1 LPRSYLGVAMMEE
14 EEANMHGREAARVEE
29 ETGMRAW

>member
-1 LPRSYLGVAMMEE
+1 MPTYMEE
-14 EEANMHGREAARVEE
+14 EEADMHGREAATVEE